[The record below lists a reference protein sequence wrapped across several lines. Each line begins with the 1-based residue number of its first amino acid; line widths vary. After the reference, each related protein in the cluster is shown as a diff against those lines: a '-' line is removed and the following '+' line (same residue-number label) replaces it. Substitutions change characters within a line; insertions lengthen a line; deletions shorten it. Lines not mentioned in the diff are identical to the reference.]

1 MSCDQQVVGT
11 DGRAGLLQLT
21 SDLGVGVIGPGVEGE
36 GTSSEAKRSS
46 TLSVNALEPSLRAPK
61 RSSAATTM
69 LVQTVP

>member
-11 DGRAGLLQLT
+11 DGRAGLLQLK
-21 SDLGVGVIGPGVEGE
+21 SDLGVGVIRPGVEERTG
-36 GTSSEAKRSS
+36 SEAKRSS
-46 TLSVNALEPSLRAPK
+46 TLSVNALEPSLRASK